1 MTPSLNKLSR
11 QEEKQTENDVA
22 MERIFFL
29 VRRATL
35 LKFETAERRK
45 TKRINGI

>member
-22 MERIFFL
+22 MERILFFKL
-29 VRRATL
+29 GEPRS
-35 LKFETAERRK
+35 
-45 TKRINGI
+45 